1 MDDTYWIS
9 AANVLMTSFIL
20 KKPYGELRS
29 FSHSPGFFGDLRW
42 GMGHGASPSDEE
54 KYPSYPLVNIQKAM
68 ENGHWNSGFSHWKWW
83 FSIAMLVHQRVNLL
97 VMDVSCHQKKVP
109 RPHGYWKSK
118 TSKLILHEIVCVIQR
133 SWNQFLEGFSFLS
146 KNLDLDNLGKDQYL
160 WNLGWWKS
168 MYPTA
173 TNSYVG
179 GSTLGISWAC
189 VVMYQQPHAGPWWSS
204 DRWSE
209 T

>member
-1 MDDTYWIS
+1 MIWMIHIEY
-9 AANVLMTSFIL
+9 LPRMYMTSFIL
-20 KKPYGELRS
+20 KKNIWWTATGVEDN
-29 FSHSPGFFGDLRW
+29 PGFSISGDIFS
-42 GMGHGASPSDEE
+42 GHGAWGIP
-54 KYPSYPLVNIQKAM
+54 
-68 ENGHWNSGFSHWKWW
+68 
-83 FSIAMLVHQRVNLL
+83 QRVTIHHKPASCE
-97 VMDVSCHQKKVP
+97 VMDVSCHQKIVP
-109 RPHGYWKSK
+109 RPDGFWKSK

-173 TNSYVG
+173 TISYVG
-179 GSTLGISWAC
+179 GSTLGISWPC